1 MDMKKIVI
9 KFGGS
14 VLYKDNMDLNIDRIQ
29 KIVDTINQLHDEGYK
44 IAVVVGG
51 GKLARVIIQASGVL
65 GHTATFKDI
74 LAVESTRI
82 HALLVIGSLKS
93 KAYLLVPRTFEDVGK
108 ALSSGKIVVTG
119 GLQPG
124 QSTSAVAALVAEY
137 WGADLLI
144 NLTNVD
150 KVYDKD
156 PQKYSDA
163 KPLDK
168 ITPEDFL
175 DIISKQEEEPG
186 KYALFDKV
194 GCEIIKRSR
203 LKVVFTNGQDP
214 ANIFKAVKGE
224 SVGTLV
230 SD

>member
-1 MDMKKIVI
+1 MKKIVI

-14 VLYKDNMDLNIDRIQ
+14 VLYHDNMDLNIERIRE
-29 KIVDTINQLHDEGYK
+29 IVTAIVQLHEEGYK
-44 IAVVVGG
+44 IAIVVGG
-51 GKLARVIIQASGVL
+51 GKLARKIIQASDIL
-65 GHTATFKDI
+65 GHVATFKDI

-82 HALLVIGSLKS
+82 HALLIIASLND

-150 KVYDKD
+150 KVFDKD
-156 PQKYSDA
+156 PKIHSDA
-163 KPLDK
+163 KALEK
-168 ITPEDFL
+168 ITPEEFL
-175 DIISKQEEEPG
+175 EIISKQEEEPG

-203 LKVVFTNGQDP
+203 LKVVFANGQDTT
-214 ANIFKAVKGE
+214 NIFKAVKGE

>member
-14 VLYKDNMDLNIDRIQ
+14 VLYKENMILNVERIQ
-29 KIVDTINQLHDEGYK
+29 EIVGTITKLHEDGYK
-44 IAVVVGG
+44 VAVVVGG
-51 GKLARVIIQASGVL
+51 GKLARVIIQASDVL
-65 GHTATFKDI
+65 GHAATFKDI

-82 HALLVIGSLKS
+82 HALLVIASLKN
-93 KAYLLVPRTFEDVGK
+93 KAYLLVPRSFEEVGK

-150 KVYDKD
+150 KVFDKD
-156 PQKYSDA
+156 PKKYPDA
-163 KPLDK
+163 KELDK
-168 ITPEDFL
+168 VTPEEL
-175 DIISKQEEEPG
+175 LKIISIQEEEPG

-203 LKVVFTNGQDP
+203 LKVVFANGQDP
-214 ANIFKAVKGE
+214 SNIFKAIKGE
-224 SVGTLV
+224 PVGTLV

>member
-1 MDMKKIVI
+1 MKKIVI

-14 VLYKDNMDLNIDRIQ
+14 VLYKENMELNVDRIRE
-29 KIVDTINQLHDEGYK
+29 IVDAIIVLHEDGYK
-44 IAVVVGG
+44 LAIVVGG
-51 GKLARVIIQASGVL
+51 GKLARVIIQASDVL
-65 GHTATFKDI
+65 GHAATFKDI

-82 HALLVIGSLKS
+82 HALLVIASLKN
-93 KAYLLVPRTFEDVGK
+93 KAYLLVPRSFEDIGK
-108 ALSSGKIVVTG
+108 ALSTGKIVVTG

-137 WGADLLI
+137 WGADLLL

-150 KVYDKD
+150 KVFDKD
-156 PQKYSDA
+156 PKKFPDA
-163 KPLDK
+163 KELDR
-168 ITPEDFL
+168 ISAEELL

-203 LKVVFTNGQDP
+203 LKVVFANGQDP
-214 ANIFKAVKGE
+214 SNIFKAVKGE